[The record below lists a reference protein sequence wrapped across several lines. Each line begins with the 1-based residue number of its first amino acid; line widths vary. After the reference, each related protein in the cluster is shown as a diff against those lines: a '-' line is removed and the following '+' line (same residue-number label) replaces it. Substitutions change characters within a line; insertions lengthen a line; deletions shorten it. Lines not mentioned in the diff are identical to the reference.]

1 YATLP
6 WRYLPHYPEC
16 PDTLQEV
23 SDL

>member
-1 YATLP
+1 TLP